1 MKNTHLLTDISRSL
15 HKIGFQLKK
24 HSPSI
29 LVGVGIV
36 GAVTSTV
43 LACKAT
49 TKASKVVE
57 KSKEDIKQI
66 RECMA
71 DESLITTGEYSEQ
84 DGKKDLTM
92 VYARTSVELVKLYA
106 PAAIVGTLSIASILA
121 SHAILNK
128 RNVAL
133 ASAYAVV
140 DKSFK
145 DYRKRVKQRYGNE
158 AEHDIRFGLKS
169 EEVKVFDED
178 GKESTVV
185 VKSVDKEWEQPSDY
199 VRIFDEFNEN
209 WKREH
214 NYNLYFLK
222 QQERY
227 FNDLLRAKGVVFW
240 NEVLEGLG
248 FPRVPEGQMI
258 GWVYDKDNIEGDNYI
273 SFGIFE
279 YPERTADFINGI
291 NKSVMLEFNIQGN
304 VMQRLA

>member
-1 MKNTHLLTDISRSL
+1 MRNTHLLTDLSRSF
-15 HKIGFQLKK
+15 HKFGFQLKK

-49 TKASKVVE
+49 TKASKVLD
-57 KSKEDIKQI
+57 KAKKDIKDI
-66 RECMA
+66 HSCMENEELLA
-71 DESLITTGEYSEQ
+71 SGEYSEQ
-84 DGKKDLTM
+84 EGKKDLTI
-92 VYARTSVELVKLYA
+92 VYANTSVAFAKLYA

-128 RNVAL
+128 RNLAL

-145 DYRKRVKQRYGNE
+145 DYRKRVKERFGQE
-158 AEHDIRFGLKS
+158 TEHDIRFGLKS
-169 EEVKVFDED
+169 DEVKVIDED
-178 GKESTVV
+178 GNENSVI
-185 VKSVDKEWEQPSDY
+185 VKSVDKEWEQPGDY
-199 VRIFDEFNEN
+199 VRIFDECNEF
-209 WKREH
+209 WKREP

-222 QQERY
+222 QQERN
-227 FNDLLRAKGVVFW
+227 FNDMLRAKGVVFY

-248 FPRVPEGQMI
+248 FNRVPEGQMI
-258 GWVYDKDNIEGDNYI
+258 GWVYDKDNTIGDNFI

-279 YPERTADFINGI
+279 YPERTADFINGV
-291 NKSVMLEFNIQGN
+291 NKSVMLEFNVQGN
-304 VMQRLA
+304 VYQHLA

>member
-1 MKNTHLLTDISRSL
+1 MRNTHLLTDISRSF

-49 TKASKVVE
+49 TKASKVIEESKKTITQYRDLMNDEEIINSGDYTE
-57 KSKEDIKQI
+57 KD
-66 RECMA
+66 
-71 DESLITTGEYSEQ
+71 L
-84 DGKKDLTM
+84 KKDLTI
-92 VYARTSVELVKLYA
+92 VYAHTGVALAKLYA
-106 PAAIVGTLSIASILA
+106 PAVIVGGLSIASVLA

-128 RNVAL
+128 RNLAL

-145 DYRKRVKQRYGNE
+145 DYRKRVKQRYGEE
-158 AEHDIRFGLKS
+158 AEHDVRFGLKS
-169 EEVKVFDED
+169 EEVTVVDEN
-178 GKESTVV
+178 GKENTVI

-227 FNDLLRAKGVVFW
+227 FNDMLRAKGVVFW

-248 FPRVPEGQMI
+248 FNRVPEGQMI
-258 GWVYDKDNIEGDNYI
+258 GWVYDKDNTEGDNYI

-279 YPERTADFINGI
+279 YPERTADFINGV

-304 VMQRLA
+304 VMRRLA

>member
-71 DESLITTGEYSEQ
+71 DENLISTGEYSEQ

-106 PAAIVGTLSIASILA
+106 PAAIVGTLSIASVLA

-128 RNVAL
+128 RNIAL

-169 EEVKVFDED
+169 EEVKVVDED
-178 GKESTVV
+178 GKENTVV